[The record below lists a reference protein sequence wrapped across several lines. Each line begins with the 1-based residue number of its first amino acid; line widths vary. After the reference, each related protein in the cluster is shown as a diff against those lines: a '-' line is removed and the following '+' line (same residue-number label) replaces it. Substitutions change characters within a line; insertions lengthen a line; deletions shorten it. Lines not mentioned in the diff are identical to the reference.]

1 MDALLQVIRSRL
13 SNRTDSEH
21 GQAFVRVAM
30 LLVVLAYLL
39 GVVEGRPGYERALV
53 LSLSFLAIEF
63 GVALAIVSWLLMRP
77 RASNPRRVL
86 GMVADYSLMGV
97 GLYLLGAYGAPLY
110 VILMW
115 VTVGNGLRYGP
126 GFLYLAI
133 GFAVT
138 TFLTVILSTPYW
150 GTNPWLGWALLAGLV
165 AIPLYLLSLLR
176 HWCGRPKPRAPPTK
190 PRAGSWPT

>member
-63 GVALAIVSWLLMRP
+63 GVALAIVSWLLWRP

-97 GLYLLGAYGAPLY
+97 G
-110 VILMW
+110 M
-115 VTVGNGLRYGP
+115 
-126 GFLYLAI
+126 
-133 GFAVT
+133 
-138 TFLTVILSTPYW
+138 
-150 GTNPWLGWALLAGLV
+150 
-165 AIPLYLLSLLR
+165 YLLSALSAHARSICVAEIGNAPSRADTRILR
-176 HWCGRPKPRAPPTK
+176 TGDVKCQR
-190 PRAGSWPT
+190 GSLPERSPS